1 MQAAV
6 GSSLR
11 RRVTARRS
19 CDCNLVSITA
29 RTAPVSYD
37 LNMSSRRRGTK
48 IVATLG
54 PASAS
59 AEVIRALVD
68 AGMDVVRLNFSHGD
82 HQSHAAIIDVVRQ
95 VQSESGKP
103 LAIIGDLQGPK
114 LRIGP
119 LATPLD
125 LHEGDVVRLAAGSA
139 DGGNGLVLTAPYPS
153 LPGAVRTGAAIYLR
167 DGEVELR
174 VESVSGATITTTVLR
189 GGTVTSRAG
198 LTLRGGSIDLPALTE
213 QDLDDLRFCA
223 ERDIDYVALSFVRRP
238 EDVHAARAELT
249 SLGVDTPIIAKI
261 ETALALRQLDEIV
274 AVSDGVMV
282 ARGDLGVE
290 VGPEEVPVWQR
301 RIIEAAARQLVPV
314 IVATQMLESMTTHS
328 RPTRAEASDVANAV
342 REGAD
347 ALMLSAESA
356 VGAHPVESVAM
367 MERIIQH
374 TEASEPD
381 RGPHD
386 DGARVIDAPHSISRA
401 VREIALHDRSVRGV
415 VVFTH
420 SGYSARL
427 IAKGQVP
434 VDVLTLT
441 PSVRVQQ
448 RLALTW
454 GSRAIVCSQVGTE
467 RDLLR
472 EVSAHASEQLGCAD
486 GDTIIVVNSM
496 PVGGGGE
503 TNSLT
508 LHRLGSAVDQRA

>member
-1 MQAAV
+1 
-6 GSSLR
+6 
-11 RRVTARRS
+11 
-19 CDCNLVSITA
+19 
-29 RTAPVSYD
+29 
-37 LNMSSRRRGTK
+37 MSTRPRGTK

-68 AGMDVVRLNFSHGD
+68 AGMDVARLNFSHGD
-82 HQSHAAIIDVVRQ
+82 HQSHAAIIEAVRQ

-119 LATPLD
+119 LAGPLD
-125 LHEGDVVRLAAGSA
+125 LREGEVVRLGAGAA
-139 DGGNGLVLTAPYPS
+139 DGDSGHTLTSSYPS
-153 LPGAVRTGAAIYLR
+153 LPSEVRPGDAIYLR
-167 DGEVELR
+167 DGEIELR
-174 VESVSGATITTTVLR
+174 VESVSGETVTTTVRR

-198 LTLRGGSIDLPALTE
+198 LTLPGASIDLPALTE
-213 QDLDDLRFCA
+213 QDLDDLRFSV
-223 ERDIDYVALSFVRRP
+223 EQGVDYVALSFVRRP
-238 EDVHAARAELT
+238 EDVQAARAELAT
-249 SLGVDTPIIAKI
+249 LGADIPIIAKI
-261 ETALALRQLDEIV
+261 ETVLALEHLDDIV
-274 AVSDGVMV
+274 AASDGVMV

-301 RIIEAAARQLVPV
+301 RIIDAAARKLVPV
-314 IVATQMLESMTTHS
+314 IVATQMLESMTTHT

-374 TEASEPD
+374 TETSEPD
-381 RGPHD
+381 RRPHD
-386 DGARVIDAPHSISRA
+386 DSAWAVDTPHSIGRA

-415 VVFTH
+415 VVFTR

-427 IAKGQVP
+427 IAKGQIP
-434 VDVLTLT
+434 VAVLTLT

-448 RLALTW
+448 QLALTW

-472 EVSAHASEQLGCAD
+472 EVSEHASEQLGCAD

-508 LHRLGSAVDQRA
+508 LHRMGSAMDEGA

>member
-1 MQAAV
+1 
-6 GSSLR
+6 
-11 RRVTARRS
+11 
-19 CDCNLVSITA
+19 
-29 RTAPVSYD
+29 
-37 LNMSSRRRGTK
+37 
-48 IVATLG
+48 
-54 PASAS
+54 
-59 AEVIRALVD
+59 
-68 AGMDVVRLNFSHGD
+68 MDVARLNFSHGN
-82 HQSHAAIIDVVRQ
+82 HESHAAIIEAVRR
-95 VQSESGKP
+95 VQTASGKP

-119 LATPLD
+119 LAAPLD
-125 LHEGDVVRLAAGSA
+125 FQQGDAVRLATGNA
-139 DGGNGLVLTAPYPS
+139 DGGSGHILTFPYPS
-153 LPGAVRTGAAIYLR
+153 LPSVVRPGDAIYLR

-174 VESVSGATITTTVLR
+174 VESVSGSTVTTTVRR

-198 LTLRGGSIDLPALTE
+198 LTLPGGLIDLPALTD
-213 QDLDDLRFCA
+213 QDLSDLRFCA
-223 ERDIDYVALSFVRRP
+223 ERGIDYVALSFVRRP

-261 ETALALRQLDEIV
+261 ETALALEQLDDIV
-274 AVSDGVMV
+274 AASDGVMV

-301 RIIEAAARQLVPV
+301 RIIEAANRTLVPV
-314 IVATQMLESMTTHS
+314 IVATQMLESMTTHT

-381 RGPHD
+381 RAPRD
-386 DGARVIDAPHSISRA
+386 DGAWAIDTPHSIGRA

-415 VVFTH
+415 VVFTR
-420 SGYSARL
+420 SGYSARV
-427 IAKGQVP
+427 IAKAQLP

-454 GSRAIVCSQVGTE
+454 GSRAIVCSPVGTE
-467 RDLLR
+467 RELLR
-472 EVSAHASEQLGCAD
+472 EVNEHASEQLGCAD
-486 GDTIIVVNSM
+486 GDTIIVMSSM
-496 PVGGGGE
+496 PVGGGGG
-503 TNSLT
+503 TNSLI
-508 LHRLGSAVDQRA
+508 LHRIGSAIEQRA